1 MQKTQETQEQRG
13 GGVAV
18 GEVVGVDERE
28 PGGAGPGLD
37 KKISKMMIYHG
48 AVRLKKSTLGFTKTM
63 SCIPNLA
70 KTWAAAT
77 GSNRRLI

>member
-13 GGVAV
+13 GGVAL

-37 KKISKMMIYHG
+37 KKISKIMI
-48 AVRLKKSTLGFTKTM
+48 
-63 SCIPNLA
+63 
-70 KTWAAAT
+70 
-77 GSNRRLI
+77 